1 MCVATNSADVEG
13 DAMSRRGRFITVE
26 GGEGAGK
33 STCIDSIRH
42 HLEVAGRRV
51 VVTREP
57 GGTPLAEE
65 IRDLLLGQHDGGMA
79 NDTELLLVFAARTDH
94 IARVIRPALE
104 RGDWVLSD
112 RFTDATYAYQ
122 GGGRGLGDER
132 IALLENFV
140 QGDLRPDLTLL
151 LDLPVTI
158 GLARAA
164 GREAVPDR
172 FEREAAAFFERVR
185 TAYRERAAREPERF
199 RIVDAS
205 QPLDQVMAR
214 IGEVL
219 DAYDG

>member
-33 STCIDSIRH
+33 STCIDSIRR

-65 IRDLLLGQHDGGMA
+65 IRGLLLGQHDGGMA
-79 NDTELLLVFAARTDH
+79 NDTELLLV
-94 IARVIRPALE
+94 
-104 RGDWVLSD
+104 
-112 RFTDATYAYQ
+112 YAYQ

-164 GREAVPDR
+164 GREAAPDR

-185 TAYRERAAREPERF
+185 AAYRERAAREPERF
-199 RIVDAS
+199 RIIDAS